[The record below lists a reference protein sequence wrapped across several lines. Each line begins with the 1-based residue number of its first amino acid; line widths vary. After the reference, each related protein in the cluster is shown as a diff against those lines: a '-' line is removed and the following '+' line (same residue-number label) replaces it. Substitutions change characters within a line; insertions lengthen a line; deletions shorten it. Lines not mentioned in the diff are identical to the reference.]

1 MGSRNT
7 TEKHLVYVIYMEHK
21 LKIILL
27 GDTNVGKTSL
37 LQRKHNNMFN
47 PTFTTTLGVDFY
59 YISVRKNN
67 TDIKIYLWDTAG
79 QEKFANLINV
89 YFRDLDGAM
98 VLYDIT
104 NRNSF
109 DSIEKW
115 IDKIS
120 IFNKNKTDVPIII
133 VGTKTDLEKHRMIHK
148 QEIVNIAKKHNY
160 ITIECSSKENNN
172 IDETFD
178 LIIDKI
184 IEHRNLTF
192 TVEDTLEIQEG
203 DATITKN
210 CCTIL

>member
-1 MGSRNT
+1 
-7 TEKHLVYVIYMEHK
+7 MEHK
-21 LKIILL
+21 LKIILV

-148 QEIVNIAKKHNY
+148 QEIVNIAKKHKY
-160 ITIECSSKENNN
+160 ITIECSSKENTN